1 LKITLTNFFWS
12 SRFATLTG
20 HLKLHQQ
27 SLYFRKHCTRSGDH
41 GYATATQLNTTL
53 VPKPVLIPE
62 LSKRGSRRVLKKVTN
77 AGNDEELRR
86 GDSKWRNGRV
96 LKRLR
101 EVEEGGEGVRKE
113 GTEGETKGMT
123 VSKEHSYGTQRD
135 SSPDHDQV
143 GIITILI
150 ITKENFSIFM
160 LKLDESFSDKTF
172 FYNLFFL
179 TVQFFFFSLLLIFC
193 PLDLDLGIHIF
204 LWI

>member
-1 LKITLTNFFWS
+1 
-12 SRFATLTG
+12 
-20 HLKLHQQ
+20 LKLHQQ

-41 GYATATQLNTTL
+41 GYATATLLNTKL

-77 AGNDEELRR
+77 AGNNKEIRR
-86 GDSKWRNGRV
+86 GDSKCRNGRV
-96 LKRLR
+96 LKRIGKRLR

-113 GTEGETKGMT
+113 GNEGNEGETTGMT

-143 GIITILI
+143 EIITILI

-160 LKLDESFSDKTF
+160 LKLDESFSDKKIF
-172 FYNLFFL
+172 DNLFFL
-179 TVQFFFFSLLLIFC
+179 TVKFFFFSLLLIFC
-193 PLDLDLGIHIF
+193 PLDPLIFVDLDPGSQNVLI
-204 LWI
+204 

>member
-1 LKITLTNFFWS
+1 M
-12 SRFATLTG
+12 
-20 HLKLHQQ
+20 KLHQQ

-41 GYATATQLNTTL
+41 GYATATQLNTKL

-96 LKRLR
+96 LKRIERRLQ
-101 EVEEGGEGVRKE
+101 EVEEGGDGVTEEGN
-113 GTEGETKGMT
+113 EGETKGMT

-150 ITKENFSIFM
+150 ITKEKFSIFM
-160 LKLDESFSDKTF
+160 LKLDESFSDKELF
-172 FYNLFFL
+172 KNLLFL
-179 TVQFFFFSLLLIFC
+179 AVQFFSSVFY
-193 PLDLDLGIHIF
+193 
-204 LWI
+204 